1 MTCRHNWRRDFL
13 ASARANE
20 RRSSREKRGRGIFA
34 VSALVSKNI
43 ASYTG
48 YITLSLTSFFFSFLR
63 NRWVNLPCTMRLMY
77 VRWAGIFFLI
87 LRTKIS
93 FVKMSLLIWPMTWF
107 MVKWAR
113 CSQSNPIDFQSFDWL
128 RLGSVLK
135 LNRTHPKILP
145 IKHNR
150 T

>member
-1 MTCRHNWRRDFL
+1 MTCRYNWSRVFFGERAGEWAAKLARETGKKHLCCLRACQQEYRQLHGIYYIKFNQFFL
-13 ASARANE
+13 
-20 RRSSREKRGRGIFA
+20 
-34 VSALVSKNI
+34 
-43 ASYTG
+43 
-48 YITLSLTSFFFSFLR
+48 FLR

-113 CSQSNPIDFQSFDWL
+113 CSQSNPIDFQTFDWL
-128 RLGSVLK
+128 RLGSVLE